1 MTNNIKKLY
10 ETKNKF
16 KGFLVAGDPSME
28 KTAEYIEA
36 IVAGGASLVEIGVP
50 FSDPIAEGEI
60 IFAANVRALAKEGG
74 CTTDMVFDMI
84 EGVKEKVN
92 VPFVLRLYM
101 NQIFKYGYDRFFAK
115 CNELGIKGLVIPDLP
130 AVEMDEITE
139 YMEKYD
145 VDVITVV
152 TTEEEEYKRDMMVE
166 TIRDHADTACER
178 LRKYVKSMV
187 VAHA

>member
-10 ETKNKF
+10 ESKNKF

-60 IFAANVRALAKEGG
+60 IFAANVRALAVEGG

-84 EGVKEKVN
+84 ESVKDKVN

-101 NQIFKYGYDRFFAK
+101 NQVFKYGYDRFFAR

-130 AVEMDEITE
+130 AIEMGEITE

-166 TIRDHADTACER
+166 TIRDHADTAYER

>member
-1 MTNNIKKLY
+1 MNNIKTLY
-10 ETKNKF
+10 ESKNKF

-28 KTAEYIEA
+28 KSAEYIEA
-36 IVAGGASLVEIGVP
+36 MVAGGASLVEVGVP
-50 FSDPIAEGEI
+50 FSDPIAEGEV
-60 IFAANVRALAKEGG
+60 IFAANVRALSADGG
-74 CTTDMVFDMI
+74 CTTDMVFDMVQS
-84 EGVKEKVN
+84 VKDKVN

-101 NQIFKYGYDRFFAK
+101 NQVFKYGYDKFFTR
-115 CNELGIKGLVIPDLP
+115 CNEAGIKGLVIPDLP
-130 AVEMDEITE
+130 AVEMDEIKE

-145 VDVITVV
+145 VEVITVI

-187 VAHA
+187 VVHA